1 MRPGC
6 GRLSEHMIIM
16 MVGEGGRGRPG
27 CGRWSEHMII
37 MTVGEGGRGRPD
49 SFILV
54 FEGL

>member
-1 MRPGC
+1 M
-6 GRLSEHMIIM
+6 SEHMIIM